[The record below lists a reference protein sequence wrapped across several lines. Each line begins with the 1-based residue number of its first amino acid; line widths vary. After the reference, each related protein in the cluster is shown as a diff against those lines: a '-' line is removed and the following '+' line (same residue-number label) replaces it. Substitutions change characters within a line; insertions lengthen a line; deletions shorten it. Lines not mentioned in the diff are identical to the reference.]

1 MAWADVFVAED
12 NFSSFLGLAGPAH
25 FCGGA
30 ATVEGNSAS
39 DPILDHCL
47 PQQVA
52 KRGERISGK
61 GWEPKVWMQDGGSYG
76 HLPGRTGSGRVTS
89 QSPSTY
95 YVLDTVPGAG
105 DAAVNKADKIPCPQG
120 PTFSWWK
127 ERVSQLRQS
136 HQTQVC
142 YLQLASPGSSTSC
155 TFSPHLISS
164 AS

>member
-1 MAWADVFVAED
+1 MAWADVFVVED

-25 FCGGA
+25 FWGGA

-39 DPILDHCL
+39 DPSLDHCL

-52 KRGERISGK
+52 KGGEGSVERVGSPRSGCK
-61 GWEPKVWMQDGGSYG
+61 MAGPMGTCLG
-76 HLPGRTGSGRVTS
+76 GSGRVTS

-95 YVLDTVPGAG
+95 YVPDPVPGAG
-105 DAAVNKADKIPCPQG
+105 DAAVNKADKIPCPQE
-120 PTFSWWK
+120 PTFSWW
-127 ERVSQLRQS
+127 EEGVSQVRQS